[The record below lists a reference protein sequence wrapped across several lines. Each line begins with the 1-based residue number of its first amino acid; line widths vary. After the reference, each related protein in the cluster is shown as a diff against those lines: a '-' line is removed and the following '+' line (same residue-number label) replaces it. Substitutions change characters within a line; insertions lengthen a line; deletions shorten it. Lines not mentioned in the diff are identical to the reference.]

1 MSRCGKHPHNR
12 LKAAGLRALPPGR
25 HADGNRLYFLVRLNL
40 ARSWVQRVT
49 VEGSRIDLGLGPYP
63 LISLAE
69 ARRLAIENLLTI
81 RAGGNPKGDAG
92 RKKGPTATVVDL
104 LEVVIENRSPGWK
117 AKKKTE
123 AVWRHDFKKYVFPAI
138 GGKPIATV
146 TVADV
151 RDIVLP
157 HWRGRNSK
165 GSVLRQNLESLFG
178 CAVAYGYRLDNP
190 AAHVAHILPK
200 FEAPESH
207 QASVPYREVPQVLV
221 EWQNLAVKEP
231 AKLALLFIVLT
242 AGRLTEVTGAKWGEF
257 DLANHRW
264 QVPANRMKGRKA
276 HTVPLS
282 LQATEVLR
290 RAQAL
295 RRDDVSLV
303 FPVVDRNGK
312 VAGPSQYVLSYWL
325 RKLGRKD
332 TRDRRVVVHGFR
344 ASFRVWSI
352 EVARARKE
360 VAEPALAHRESDATV
375 RAYTADANPI
385 DERTLLMQQWAD
397 FILPMSGG
405 IGEG

>member
-1 MSRCGKHPHNR
+1 MAPGAGSNTVLEGSVSSRPAERTAARECSRRTVPRGILPVQGDFR
-12 LKAAGLRALPPGR
+12 QGFREAGLSRAAGEVLSCRVAGSIPTTGSRPLVCAHCRLGATR
-25 HADGNRLYFLVRLNL
+25 TANRLYFLVRLNL
-40 ARSWVQRVT
+40 ARSWVQRVHRRR
-49 VEGSRIDLGLGPYP
+49 VRGLDLGLGPYP

-190 AAHVAHILPK
+190 AAHVRAHL
-200 FEAPESH
+200 A
-207 QASVPYREVPQVLV
+207 EVR
-221 EWQNLAVKEP
+221 
-231 AKLALLFIVLT
+231 
-242 AGRLTEVTGAKWGEF
+242 G
-257 DLANHRW
+257 
-264 QVPANRMKGRKA
+264 
-276 HTVPLS
+276 S
-282 LQATEVLR
+282 
-290 RAQAL
+290 
-295 RRDDVSLV
+295 
-303 FPVVDRNGK
+303 
-312 VAGPSQYVLSYWL
+312 
-325 RKLGRKD
+325 
-332 TRDRRVVVHGFR
+332 
-344 ASFRVWSI
+344 
-352 EVARARKE
+352 
-360 VAEPALAHRESDATV
+360 
-375 RAYTADANPI
+375 
-385 DERTLLMQQWAD
+385 
-397 FILPMSGG
+397 
-405 IGEG
+405 

>member
-1 MSRCGKHPHNR
+1 MSRRGKHPHNK

-25 HADGNRLYFLVRLNL
+25 HADGNRLYFLVRINL

-49 VEGSRIDLGLGPYP
+49 VQGCRVDLGLGPYP

-69 ARRLAIENLLTI
+69 ARRLAINNLLTI
-81 RAGGNPKGDAG
+81 RAGGNPKGDAA
-92 RKKGPTATVVDL
+92 RKTVLDL
-104 LEVVIENRSPGWK
+104 LEVVIENRRPGWS
-117 AKKKTE
+117 AKENTE
-123 AVWRHDFKKYVFPAI
+123 AVWRRGFEKYVFPVI
-138 GGKPIATV
+138 GDKPIATV

-157 HWRGRNSK
+157 HWGGRNSP
-165 GSVLRQNLESLFG
+165 GYVLRQNLESVFG
-178 CAVAYGYRLDNP
+178 CAVAYGHRPDNP
-190 AAHVAHILPK
+190 AATVKHILPK
-200 FEAPESH
+200 IESSENH
-207 QASVPYREVPQVLV
+207 HASLPYPEVPRVLV
-221 EWQNLAVKEP
+221 EWQALAVKEP
-231 AKLALLFIVLT
+231 AKLALLFIVIT
-242 AGRLTEVTGAKWGEF
+242 AARLTEVTGAEWGEF

-264 QVPANRMKGRKA
+264 QVPANRMKARKA

-303 FPVVDRNGK
+303 FPFVGRNGK

-332 TRDRRVVVHGFR
+332 IRDRPVVVHGFR

-385 DERTLLMQQWAD
+385 DERTQLMQQWAD
-397 FILPMSGG
+397 FILPMSGD